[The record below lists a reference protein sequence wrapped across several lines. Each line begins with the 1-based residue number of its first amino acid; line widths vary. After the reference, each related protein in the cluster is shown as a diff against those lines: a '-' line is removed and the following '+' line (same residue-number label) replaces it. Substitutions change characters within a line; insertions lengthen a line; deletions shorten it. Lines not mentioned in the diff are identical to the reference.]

1 MNNVLKA
8 LSIVD
13 PSVGYCQGMNFLTLR
28 ILQVLSDEDSFWV
41 LYILLKKDEVLR
53 NNFITPHSVD
63 LNNYVL

>member
-41 LYILLKKDEVLR
+41 LYILLKKDEVLSI
-53 NNFITPHSVD
+53 FLIIKETI
-63 LNNYVL
+63 L

>member
-28 ILQVLSDEDSFWV
+28 ILQVLSDEDAFWV
-41 LYILLKKDEVLR
+41 LYILLKKDEVLSI
-53 NNFITPHSVD
+53 FLIIKETI
-63 LNNYVL
+63 L